1 MERTNH
7 VTRRPAIA
15 SVGTGMMGQLAH
27 IGNYAKLRDNGVC
40 ELAGVADL
48 QRSLA
53 ESVAEKYRIPR
64 VYDSL
69 DDLLADPT
77 VDAVTCIQQ
86 WPNNYKLVKQI
97 LQAGKSVI
105 TEKPMVGR
113 VDEAEEL
120 VALAEAKGVLYTVGF
135 MKRYDRGV
143 EIAKRLIREAAESGE
158 LGELRMVDAL
168 CDGGDWLHN
177 IEAPIRSSEPVDLP
191 PLQPTYPDRC
201 KTSREQAA
209 YDWLLNIFSHNVNLC
224 HHLLGRG
231 MTPRSA
237 RFHGTRA
244 MVATL
249 DADDVLVTVR
259 GGMSKSPEWREWTTL
274 TFERGQI
281 RIKTPTPMHRQ
292 LSAAVSVLKDN
303 GGTMATTTYHAPA
316 GWAFFRQAEGFVN
329 TLAGKDRLRT
339 TAADALQD
347 VRVLQGIIE
356 IAEIA

>member
-1 MERTNH
+1 
-7 VTRRPAIA
+7 VIA

-27 IGNYAKLRDNGVC
+27 IGNYARLRDDGAC
-40 ELAGVADL
+40 EIAGVTDL

-53 ESVAEKYRIPR
+53 EAVAEKYRIPA
-64 VYDSL
+64 VYASL
-69 DDLLADPT
+69 DELLADPA

-97 LQAGKSVI
+97 LRAGKSVI

-120 VALAEAKGVLYTVGF
+120 VALAREKGVLYTVGF
-135 MKRYDRGV
+135 MKRYDLGV
-143 EIAKRLIREAAESGE
+143 ELAKRLIGEAIESGE

-177 IEAPIRSSEPVDLP
+177 VEAPIRSSEPVDLP

-201 KTSREQAA
+201 QSPLEKAA

-224 HHLLGRG
+224 HHLLGQG
-231 MTPRSA
+231 MTPESA
-237 RFHGTRA
+237 RFHGTKA

-249 DADDVLVTVR
+249 DAGDVLVTLR
-259 GGMSKSPEWREWTTL
+259 GAMSKSPEWRELTTL
-274 TFERGQI
+274 TFERGQV
-281 RIKTPTPMHRQ
+281 RVKTPTPMHRQ
-292 LSAAVSVLKDN
+292 LSAEVRILKDC

-316 GWAFFRQAEGFVN
+316 GWAFYRQAEGFIQA
-329 TLAGKDRLRT
+329 LAGEAPLRT
-339 TAADALQD
+339 TAEDALQD
-347 VRVLQGIIE
+347 ARVLQRIIE

>member
-1 MERTNH
+1 
-7 VTRRPAIA
+7 VIA

-27 IGNYAKLRDNGVC
+27 IGNYARLRDDGAC
-40 ELAGVADL
+40 EIAGVTDL

-53 ESVAEKYRIPR
+53 EAVAEKYRIPA
-64 VYDSL
+64 VYVSL
-69 DDLLADPT
+69 DELLADPA

-120 VALAEAKGVLYTVGF
+120 VSLASEKGVLYTVGF
-135 MKRYDRGV
+135 MKRYDLGV
-143 EIAKRLIREAAESGE
+143 ELAKRLIGEAMASGE
-158 LGELRMVDAL
+158 FGELRMVDAL

-177 IEAPIRSSEPVDLP
+177 VEAPIRSSEPVDLP

-201 KTSREQAA
+201 QSPLEKAA

-224 HHLLGRG
+224 HHLLGQG
-231 MTPRSA
+231 MTPLSA
-237 RFHGTRA
+237 RFHGTKTMA
-244 MVATL
+244 ATL
-249 DADDVLVTVR
+249 DAGDVLVTLR
-259 GGMSKSPEWREWTTL
+259 GAMSKSPEWRELTTL

-281 RIKTPTPMHRQ
+281 QVKTPTPMHRQ
-292 LSAAVSVLKDN
+292 LSAEVRILKDC
-303 GGTMATTTYHAPA
+303 GSTMATTAYHAPA
-316 GWAFFRQAEGFVN
+316 GWAFYRQAEGFVQA
-329 TLAGKDRLRT
+329 LAGEAPLRT
-339 TAADALQD
+339 TAEDALQD
-347 VRVLQGIIE
+347 ARVLQRIIE